1 MNELELTKK
10 REERTFHAEGTPI
23 CKCLIMEANFI

>member
-10 REERTFHAEGTPI
+10 REERTFHVEGTPI
-23 CKCLIMEANFI
+23 CKCLMEANFI